1 MTRVPFARMTLMAS
15 LLLVAACSTGQG
27 DPLRQPDQAPS
38 PTSSHQPVPGPP
50 VEDAYRMRDA
60 LLDIA
65 SRSSTT
71 DTADAFGVVK
81 AWKAIFPRM
90 RFGPSEEPATTETIS
105 GGDKISPERAD
116 EATATVT
123 FAVLDTQ
130 GRCAGGYMSGQ
141 GRLSRFEPVD
151 PSTNCSGKAVWDAK
165 NPEPEPS
172 PSPTT
177 RSTRRSSKSSSGS
190 SGTSE
195 PQTRRGQITPRP
207 LGSSEV
213 SRDTSAY

>member
-1 MTRVPFARMTLMAS
+1 MTKPRLARTTLVAF

-27 DPLRQPDQAPS
+27 DPLRQPDQGAS
-38 PTSSHQPVPGPP
+38 PTPSQQPLPGPP
-50 VEDAYRMRDA
+50 VEDAYKMRDA

-65 SRSSTT
+65 ARSSTT

-90 RFGPSEEPATTETIS
+90 RFGPSEEPATSETIS
-105 GGDKISPERAD
+105 GGDKIFPERAD

-123 FAVLDTQ
+123 FAVLDIH

-141 GRLSRFEPVD
+141 GRLARFEPVD

-172 PSPTT
+172 PSPTA

-195 PQTRRGQITPRP
+195 PQTRRGEVTPRP
-207 LGSSEV
+207 LGRTELP
-213 SRDTSAY
+213 RPISAY